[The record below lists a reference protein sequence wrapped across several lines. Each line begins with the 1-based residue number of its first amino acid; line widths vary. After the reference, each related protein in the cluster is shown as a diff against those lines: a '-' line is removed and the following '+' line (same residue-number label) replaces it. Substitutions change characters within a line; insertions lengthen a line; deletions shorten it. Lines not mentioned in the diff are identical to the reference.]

1 MTGKFGD
8 SDADYTNDVQ
18 GRESA
23 ANIAA
28 EHIAVTLS
36 FSSLVTFVLSYL
48 LNSLPGTPLI
58 MQTVKCHLPEKKEK
72 NIIHNL
78 KLSN

>member
-8 SDADYTNDVQ
+8 SDADYINDVQ

-36 FSSLVTFVLSYL
+36 FSLLVTFVLTFS
-48 LNSLPGTPLI
+48 
-58 MQTVKCHLPEKKEK
+58 TVFQAHL
-72 NIIHNL
+72 
-78 KLSN
+78 S